1 MDYASFSFLTKAENH
16 LRNFWKKLFFPNAPE
31 CSAAK
36 RAKSMVNISKKI
48 MRMKFAWAEGDEEYI
63 TKPDIENLEP
73 MKKRNST
80 ETVTKS
86 TETIMSKILFSM
98 KTRNSIAQLF

>member
-16 LRNFWKKLFFPNAPE
+16 LRNFWKKFPNAPE
-31 CSAAK
+31 CSAAR

-86 TETIMSKILFSM
+86 TETIMSRTATLKCRECS
-98 KTRNSIAQLF
+98 